1 MLFHATHTHSYQTC
15 HAHDEKRK
23 AKVLEAVQ
31 SAGEIGINIIGI
43 FVDPPGHVAYFV
55 LEAESMEQIVQF
67 FEPLLE
73 LGNTDISP
81 VMSMQA
87 ALDTLKSTD

>member
-15 HAHDEKRK
+15 HAHDEDRK
-23 AKVLEAVQ
+23 AKVMEAIQ
-31 SAGEIGINIIGI
+31 SATDIGINIIGI

>member
-23 AKVLEAVQ
+23 DKVMEAVQ

-43 FVDPPGHVAYFV
+43 FVDPPGHVGYFV

-67 FEPLLE
+67 FDPMLE
-73 LGNTDISP
+73 LGDTDIHP
-81 VMSMQA
+81 VMSMQD
-87 ALDTLKSTD
+87 ALDALKNND

>member
-1 MLFHATHTHSYQTC
+1 MLFHATHVHSYQTC

-23 AKVLEAVQ
+23 AKVMEAVQ

-43 FVDPPGHVAYFV
+43 FVDPPGHVGYFV

-67 FEPLLE
+67 FDPMLE
-73 LGNTDISP
+73 LGDTDIHP

-87 ALDTLKSTD
+87 ALDALKNND

>member
-23 AKVLEAVQ
+23 AKVMEAVQ

-43 FVDPPGHVAYFV
+43 FVDH
-55 LEAESMEQIVQF
+55 
-67 FEPLLE
+67 
-73 LGNTDISP
+73 
-81 VMSMQA
+81 
-87 ALDTLKSTD
+87 LDTSVILFWKQNLWNK

>member
-15 HAHDEKRK
+15 HAHDEDRK
-23 AKVLEAVQ
+23 AKVMEAVQ
-31 SAGEIGINIIGI
+31 SAGDIGINIIGI

-67 FEPLLE
+67 FDPLLE
-73 LGNTDISP
+73 LGDTDISP

-87 ALDTLKSTD
+87 ALDALKSTD

>member
-23 AKVLEAVQ
+23 AKVMEAVQ

-43 FVDPPGHVAYFV
+43 FVAPPGHVGYFV

-67 FEPLLE
+67 FDPMLE
-73 LGNTDISP
+73 LGDTDIHP
-81 VMSMQA
+81 VMSMQD
-87 ALDTLKSTD
+87 ALDALKNND

>member
-1 MLFHATHTHSYQTC
+1 MQLIHTVTRPAMLMMRIERLKWAI
-15 HAHDEKRK
+15 
-23 AKVLEAVQ
+23 Q
-31 SAGEIGINIIGI
+31 SATDIGINIIGI

-67 FEPLLE
+67 FDPLLE

-87 ALDTLKSTD
+87 ALDALKSTD